1 MNGPPTA
8 APISQSR
15 PWRWTYHA
23 NTISLPLFCRRWT
36 LNGLAPRLIE
46 SHYEGNYGS
55 ALTQELEALDPATA
69 SIEASTPLT
78 KHGNSGG
85 PGNAHI
91 ARCSQMKIDG
101 GCFLRQHHI
110 RSSHRSSEK
119 VMICH
124 CTDCQ
129 NITGSAFRVN
139 VPVAKEHITF
149 RGGQP
154 KTMVKTAESGNK
166 RAQAFCPECGSP
178 LYGAAPVADPPSFL
192 LRSWCD
198 PAARATAGQ
207 KVQTWSRSALDWAM
221 DVRAIPRFPKGQ
233 GT

>member
-1 MNGPPTA
+1 MNGIAT
-8 APISQSR
+8 
-15 PWRWTYHA
+15 
-23 NTISLPLFCRRWT
+23 
-36 LNGLAPRLIE
+36 RLIE
-46 SHYEGNYGS
+46 NHYEGNYGS

-69 SIEASTPLT
+69 SIEVINRAHEAR
-78 KHGNSGG
+78 KFRR

-101 GCFLRQHHI
+101 GCFCGNI
-110 RSSHRSSEK
+110 TFEAVIDPEK

-192 LRSWCD
+192 LRVG
-198 PAARATAGQ
+198 AIRQRAQ
-207 KVQTWSRSALDWAM
+207 LRPKVQTWSRSALDWAM